1 MKKYNII
8 YADPAWSYKSSMKGD
23 RGVLNHY
30 DVLSIEDLKALPISN
45 LADDDCILFLWV
57 TMPKLDIVFDVIRAW
72 GFEYKTC
79 AFNWTKM
86 NKKANT
92 PFMGMGRWTRAN
104 NEICL
109 LSTKGKPKRINA
121 GVRMLIET
129 YDEDDKVDILHSRIR
144 EHSKKPDEVRDRIV
158 QLMGDLPRVELFARE
173 KVKGWDSIGFDIDGR
188 DIREVLKGWGN

>member
-1 MKKYNII
+1 
-8 YADPAWSYKSSMKGD
+8 MKGD

-92 PFMGMGRWTRAN
+92 PSWEWGDGLGQIMRFVYWQLREN
-104 NEICL
+104 QKEL
-109 LSTKGKPKRINA
+109 
-121 GVRMLIET
+121 ML
-129 YDEDDKVDILHSRIR
+129 V
-144 EHSKKPDEVRDRIV
+144 
-158 QLMGDLPRVELFARE
+158 
-173 KVKGWDSIGFDIDGR
+173 
-188 DIREVLKGWGN
+188 